1 MAPGLGFRLLVVVL
15 TTIAVTK
22 TPPASCGYSSGASV
36 HILNAGLDPIL
47 VHCESKDSDLGA
59 YPVSPGQNYS
69 WSFSPNIFGMTL
81 YTCEFF
87 WKTFT
92 QKFQAWK
99 GSYYDARPPCSVT
112 GPCNYKVTP
121 DGFYVGLQSYNN
133 ESPDNNGSNIAANQQ
148 LWAFYQPWLPLNT
161 SQLFPH

>member
-1 MAPGLGFRLLVVVL
+1 MAHRLGFLVV
-15 TTIAVTK
+15 AMVTAMAFSVK
-22 TPPASCGYSSGASV
+22 GDYSSGASV
-36 HILNAGLDPIL
+36 NILNAGSDPIL

-59 YPVSPGQNYS
+59 YPVAPGANYS
-69 WSFSPNIFGMTL
+69 WEFSPNIFGMTL

-99 GSYYDARPPCSVT
+99 GSYYDTRPPCSVT

-121 DGFYVGLQSYNN
+121 DGFYYGLQSYP
-133 ESPDNNGSNIAANQQ
+133 SPSGNATTAADQI
-148 LWAFYQPWLPLNT
+148 WAFYQPWLPLNA